1 MKNIGTKWY
10 GRIYTLF
17 FINLLWVPF
26 RADSLSVALKYIAG
40 MFGIG
45 SVSGLESR
53 AMAFIP
59 YLLMAVLLCFPL
71 EKLFVGYEK
80 NRSFSIFKGV
90 FTVLLAVLAVSAVI
104 SSSFTTYIYGTF

>member
-1 MKNIGTKWY
+1 MEEHIAASRRFYNSAVLELNNAVEI
-10 GRIYTLF
+10 F
-17 FINLLWVPF
+17 P
-26 RADSLSVALKYIAG
+26 SSVIAG

-45 SVSGLESR
+45 SVSGLETR

-59 YLLMAVLLCFPL
+59 YLLMAVWLCFPL
-71 EKLFVGYEK
+71 EKIFVRYEK
-80 NRSFSIFKGV
+80 NRSFSFFKGV